1 MLRVKSSIYLFL
13 SGLDEV
19 GGLLCHYIKPNP
31 NAFLP
36 LFCEKSE
43 PLTVQQFKSLYAIKW
58 SDAGSNR
65 RESEENTILWWEQF
79 LLQVNWLG

>member
-1 MLRVKSSIYLFL
+1 MLRVKSSIDLFL

-19 GGLLCHYIKPNP
+19 GGLLCHYIKP

-43 PLTVQQFKSLYAIKW
+43 PLTVQQFKSPYAIKW

-65 RESEENTILWWEQF
+65 RESEENTIFLWEKF
-79 LLQVNWLG
+79 LLQVNWLA